1 MEKDNK
7 NIKSILKE
15 MESKFGEG
23 SVMNFDSSKI
33 KEVEVI
39 SSGSLLL
46 DKALG
51 VGGYP
56 KGRIIEI
63 FGPES
68 SGKTTM
74 TLLAIAE
81 AQKAGK
87 KAAFIDAEH
96 AIDPKWAQLLG
107 VNLKDLVISQP
118 DSGEQAF
125 EILDHLTTTG
135 LFDLIV
141 IDSVAALVPTV
152 ELEGTAYD
160 QTIGAQARLMSKGLR
175 KISGSLNKTGTTVIF
190 INQIREKIG
199 VMFGNPET
207 TPGGRALKFYSTMRL
222 DIRLRERLKDKDVFI
237 GQRVKIKVVKNKA
250 APPYKEAQP
259 IINYS
264 YGIDKFDEL
273 VELATG
279 EGIVERAGSWY
290 SYNGTKIGQGKDAAI
305 SYIKENKLYDEIYKK
320 LFGKK

>member
-279 EGIVERAGSWY
+279 EGIVERAGS
-290 SYNGTKIGQGKDAAI
+290 
-305 SYIKENKLYDEIYKK
+305 
-320 LFGKK
+320 